1 MNEDEKK
8 LLEVLRV
15 LVKAENVKIANY
27 SSATIRSVLFGQ
39 RTNFLI
45 LQACINIALDNIEL
59 MKSEII
65 KHKKVDAENNT
76 FGDFLKITEVE
87 TKSYKD
93 KMIEKVN
100 NAKQLNTPTQQNEYG
115 VIRKFLKWL
124 W

>member
-8 LLEVLRV
+8 LLEVLRI
-15 LVKAENVKIANY
+15 LVKAENVKIGKY
-27 SSATIRSVLFGQ
+27 SSATVRSVLFGQ